1 MTLVRHE
8 RFWRFRRPWN
18 NDSGSVVFGWLGRL
32 TITFAVLGLVGF
44 EVLSI
49 AVTHVGIQDIGV
61 TAGDRALTTYQGSH
75 NPALAFSAADQY
87 ATEHS
92 ATIVK
97 KTFQI
102 SDQSVSFE
110 IDKTAPT
117 LVLYRW
123 DKTAGY
129 AEVSTKIYEEPIEE
143 GGTMS

>member
-1 MTLVRHE
+1 MTLLPPE
-8 RFWRFRRPWN
+8 RSWRA
-18 NDSGSVVFGWLGRL
+18 DSGSIVLGWLGRL

-61 TAGDRALTTYQGSH
+61 TAGDRALTAYQESK
-75 NPALAFSAADQY
+75 NPAIAYSAADQY
-87 ATEHS
+87 ASEHS

-97 KTFQI
+97 KTFLI

-110 IDKTAPT
+110 ITKTAPT
-117 LVLYRW
+117 LLLYRW

-143 GGTMS
+143 SGTMS

>member
-1 MTLVRHE
+1 MTLVRRE
-8 RFWRFRRPWN
+8 RSWRT
-18 NDSGSVVFGWLGRL
+18 DSGSVVFGWLGRL
-32 TITFAVLGLVGF
+32 TLTFAVLGVVGF

-61 TAGDRALTTYQGSH
+61 TAGDRALTAYQDSH
-75 NPALAFSAADQY
+75 NPTLAFSAADQY

-97 KTFQI
+97 NTFQI
-102 SDQSVSFE
+102 SAQSVSFE
-110 IDKTAPT
+110 ITKTAPT
-117 LVLYRW
+117 LLLYRW

-129 AEVSTKIYEEPIEE
+129 AEISTRIYEEPIEE